1 MAKNSYQ
8 YEKRKRELDKK
19 KKKEEKLQKKLM
31 RHAEGSDGMTDE
43 AGISESEEGIGGEN
57 PSESAE
63 TQNGDSSS
71 L

>member
-31 RHAEGSDGMTDE
+31 RHAEGNDAATDE
-43 AGISESEEGIGGEN
+43 SGISEAEEGTGVEN
-57 PSESAE
+57 PSESEEARNE
-63 TQNGDSSS
+63 ESTP